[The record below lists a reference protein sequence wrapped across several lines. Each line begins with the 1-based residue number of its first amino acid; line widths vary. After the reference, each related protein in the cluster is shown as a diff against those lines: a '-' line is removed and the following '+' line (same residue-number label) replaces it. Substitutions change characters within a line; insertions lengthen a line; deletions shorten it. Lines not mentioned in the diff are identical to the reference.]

1 MNLPGPPCCRIAFP
15 SAGSVEIT
23 LVKIRIDMP
32 LPTPRCV
39 ISSPSHMMKAVP
51 AVMISTMKATLA
63 PVKVPCGNTSA
74 NPDASGLW
82 NRNTRP
88 VDCRSASTT
97 VT

>member
-1 MNLPGPPCCRIAFP
+1 MM
-15 SAGSVEIT
+15 

-39 ISSPSHMMKAVP
+39 ISSPSHITMAVP
-51 AVMISTMKATLA
+51 AVNVRMMSATFGGVNV
-63 PVKVPCGNTSA
+63 PVGKTSML
-74 NPDASGLW
+74 PELEPLW

-88 VDCRSASTT
+88 VDCSNASTT